1 MSEIRR
7 FGVLLKRPDR
17 ALRFARAACDVAQ
30 TPPILCASI
39 GRVGSTLSW
48 DALIRS
54 RARALLGAYH
64 PTDWRR
70 ISAMRWDLK
79 GARLAAGRVYKT
91 HDFPH
96 DLALDRPMRILFLFG
111 RPSDVVLSVLR
122 CRATEGAAWIA
133 DHLRHMHSRDGL
145 DMIFDRD
152 VLRIEEQVDAWF
164 ALRGADI
171 LCLKYDVLWERREML
186 SEFVGF
192 DVTLPPRTPRGVT
205 DLDPDLV
212 ARVRSA
218 YARLDAKVAALPDHQ
233 LIREGVQP
241 R

>member
-7 FGVLLKRPDR
+7 FGVLLKRPVR
-17 ALRFARAACDVAQ
+17 SLRFARMTSDAAR

-70 ISAMRWDLK
+70 VSAMRWNLK
-79 GARLAAGRVYKT
+79 GARLASGRVYKT
-91 HDFPH
+91 HDFPY
-96 DLALDRPMRILFLFG
+96 DLALGRPMRILFLFG

-122 CRATEGAAWIA
+122 CRVTEGEAWIA
-133 DHLRHMHSRDGL
+133 EHLRHMHGHEGL
-145 DMIFDRD
+145 DGILDRD
-152 VLRIEEQVDAWF
+152 VLRIEEQIDAWL
-164 ALRGADI
+164 ALRGGDV
-171 LCLKYDVLWERREML
+171 LSLKYDALWTQRDVL
-186 SEFVGF
+186 SDFVGF
-192 DVTLPPRTPRGVT
+192 DVALPARVERDIA

-212 ARVRSA
+212 MRVRAS
-218 YARLDAKVAALPDHQ
+218 YAALDAKVAALPDHQ
-233 LIREGVQP
+233 LIREGV
-241 R
+241 

>member
-7 FGVLLKRPDR
+7 LGVMLKRPGR
-17 ALRFARAACDVAQ
+17 ALRYARLAAGA
-30 TPPILCASI
+30 PPILCASI

-54 RARALLGAYH
+54 RARAVLGAWH

-79 GARLAAGRVYKT
+79 GARLRPGRVYKT
-91 HDFPH
+91 HDFPY

-122 CRATEGAAWIA
+122 CRATEGEAWVA
-133 DHLRHMHSRDGL
+133 DHLRHMHSDGGL
-145 DMIFDRD
+145 DMIFERD
-152 VLRIEEQVDAWF
+152 VLRLEEQIDAWF
-164 ALRGADI
+164 ALRGADV
-171 LCLKYDVLWERREML
+171 LCLKYDALWERRDML
-186 SEFVGF
+186 GDFVGF
-192 DVTLPPRTPRGVT
+192 DVALPPRRDRETG

-212 ARVRSA
+212 ARVRDA

-233 LIREGVQP
+233 LIREG

>member
-1 MSEIRR
+1 M
-7 FGVLLKRPDR
+7 LKQPAR
-17 ALRFARAACDVAQ
+17 AYRFARLAGNA
-30 TPPILCASI
+30 PPILCASI

-54 RARALLGAYH
+54 RAHAMLGAWH

-79 GARLAAGRVYKT
+79 GARLKAGRVYKT

-96 DLALDRPMRILFLFG
+96 GLALDQPMRILFLFG

-122 CRATEGAAWIA
+122 CRETEGEAWIA
-133 DHLRHMHSRDGL
+133 DHLRHMHASGGL
-145 DMIFDRD
+145 DLIFERD
-152 VLRIEEQVDAWF
+152 VLRIEEQIDAWL

-171 LCLKYDVLWERREML
+171 LCLKYEALWEGRAML
-186 SEFVGF
+186 GDFVGF
-192 DVTLPPRTPRGVT
+192 DVALPLRTTRGVG

-212 ARVRSA
+212 ARVRTA

-233 LIREGVQP
+233 LIREGV
-241 R
+241 

>member
-1 MSEIRR
+1 MSEFRR
-7 FGVLLKRPDR
+7 FGVLLKRPAR
-17 ALRFARAACDVAQ
+17 ALRFARATKDAAR

-79 GARLAAGRVYKT
+79 GARLAPGRVYKT

-96 DLALDRPMRILFLFG
+96 DLALDRPLRILFLFG

-122 CRATEGAAWIA
+122 CRVTEGEAWIT
-133 DHLRHMHSRDGL
+133 DHLRHMHAHEGL
-145 DMIFDRD
+145 DGILDRD
-152 VLRIEEQVDAWF
+152 VLRLEEQVDAWL
-164 ALRGADI
+164 ALRGADV
-171 LCLKYDVLWERREML
+171 LSLKYDALWNRCDML
-186 SEFVGF
+186 SDFVGF
-192 DVTLPPRTPRGVT
+192 DVTLPARVERSSVG
-205 DLDPDLV
+205 LDPDLV
-212 ARVRSA
+212 ARVSAA
-218 YARLDAKVAALPDHQ
+218 YAALDAKVAALPDHQ
-233 LIREGVQP
+233 LIREGV
-241 R
+241 

>member
-7 FGVLLKRPDR
+7 LGVLLKRPGR
-17 ALRFARAACDVAQ
+17 ALRFARLAGKA
-30 TPPILCASI
+30 PPILCASI

-54 RARALLGAYH
+54 RARAMLGAYH

-79 GARLAAGRVYKT
+79 GARLKAGRVYKT
-91 HDFPH
+91 HDFPY
-96 DLALDRPMRILFLFG
+96 DLALDRPMRILFLYG

-122 CRATEGAAWIA
+122 CRETEGAAWIS
-133 DHLRHMHSRDGL
+133 DHLRHMHSSGGL
-145 DMIFDRD
+145 DMIFARD
-152 VLRIEEQVDAWF
+152 VLRIEEQIDAWL
-164 ALRGADI
+164 ALRGADV
-171 LCLKYDVLWERREML
+171 LCLKYDALWDRRGIL
-186 SEFVGF
+186 SDFVGF
-192 DVTLPPRTPRGVT
+192 DVALPPRKARDVI

-212 ARVRSA
+212 ARVRDA

-233 LIREGVQP
+233 MIREGVQP